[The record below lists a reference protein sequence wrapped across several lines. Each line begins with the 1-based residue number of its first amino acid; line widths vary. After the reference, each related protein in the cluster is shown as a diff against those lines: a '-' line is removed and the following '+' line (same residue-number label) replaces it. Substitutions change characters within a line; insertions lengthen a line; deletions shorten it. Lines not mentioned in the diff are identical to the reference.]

1 MDNCQKTQ
9 SKSQNQIKEV
19 NKCFMSL
26 PADTSTTVTAIHFNH
41 GITISSIGILKDEG
55 KFKRFPE
62 NGHDHAPA
70 R

>member
-1 MDNCQKTQ
+1 MDKCQKTQ
-9 SKSQNQIKEV
+9 SNSQNQIKEV

-41 GITISSIGILKDEG
+41 GISSIGILKDEG

-62 NGHDHAPA
+62 NGHDHAPT